1 MCLFTKLKSSWVYRA
16 GDDVSVTHFEQLFLH
31 ISRTIRLGVHLKR
44 SSGCSTPRQ
53 AWLPVMI
60 DIIFMRLEN

>member
-44 SSGCSTPRQ
+44 FLRLQHAKTSMASG
-53 AWLPVMI
+53 
-60 DIIFMRLEN
+60 DD